1 MLDTFHCH
9 IEEKNPGEAI
19 RSLRRH
25 LYHVHISENDRST
38 PGSGNVRWDETFDA
52 LSEIGYDRMLV
63 IEAFGLLLEKLVPT
77 VRIWRRMY
85 NSERQLAS
93 DGLRFMK
100 EQVHKH
106 FQVVPKGSP
115 N

>member
-1 MLDTFHCH
+1 MLDTFHAH
-9 IEEKNPGEAI
+9 IEEKNPKAAI
-19 RSLRRH
+19 QALRGRLH
-25 LYHVHISENDRST
+25 HVHISENDRST

-52 LSEIGYDRMLV
+52 LFEIGYDNLLV

-85 NSERQLAS
+85 DTEKQLAS

-100 EQVHKH
+100 AHVEKRSTIRT
-106 FQVVPKGSP
+106 PP
-115 N
+115 